1 VAHSQI
7 QAANVVENLRTNRS
21 QNDVLPTKESQARP
35 LAPLPPA
42 QQVEV
47 WEKAVEIA
55 PDKKPGIFAIFFE
68 G

>member
-7 QAANVVENLRTNRS
+7 AAAKVVENLSANCGQTEA
-21 QNDVLPTKESQARP
+21 LPTKESQARP